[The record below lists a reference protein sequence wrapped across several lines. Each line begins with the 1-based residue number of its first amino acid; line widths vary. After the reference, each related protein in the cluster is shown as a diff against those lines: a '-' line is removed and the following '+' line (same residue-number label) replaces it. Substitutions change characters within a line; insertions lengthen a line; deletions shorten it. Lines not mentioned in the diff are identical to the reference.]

1 MAARDT
7 ATDRVPCHVVLVA
20 GFKGLFVRTRPANW
34 VPYWRVVVDNQVT
47 RYLQV
52 IVMQVEVGKSLKGL
66 PPFLSM
72 FLSNSLVFFVL
83 LLFVLFC
90 FLERKT
96 NRSLFVFFTNRETCF
111 STAWYSTV

>member
-34 VPYWRVVVDNQVT
+34 VPYWRVVVDKQVT

-52 IVMQVEVGKSLKGL
+52 IVMQVEVGKSLNGL

-72 FLSNSLVFFVL
+72 FLSNSLVFFCFVVVC
-83 LLFVLFC
+83 FVLF
-90 FLERKT
+90 FRT
-96 NRSLFVFFTNRETCF
+96 
-111 STAWYSTV
+111 

>member
-1 MAARDT
+1 MAARDS

-20 GFKGLFVRTRPANW
+20 GFKGLFVRTRPANR

-72 FLSNSLVFFVL
+72 FRPTVFC
-83 LLFVLFC
+83 LFVLFC

-96 NRSLFVFFTNRETCF
+96 YRGLFVFFTDRETCF